1 MNHVSL
7 VGRLTADPQIKQTSA
22 GIAQATF
29 TVAVDKKYN
38 KDKEREADFIRC
50 KAWRGTAEFISK
62 YFFKGQKIGILGRIE
77 TGSYTDKDGKKVYT
91 TEVIAEDVEF
101 VERRQESYT
110 GADSEPQRGKEAED
124 TAETIDYDPD
134 LPF

>member
-22 GIAQATF
+22 GISTATF

-77 TGSYTDKDGKKVYT
+77 TGSYTDNDGKKVYT

-110 GADSEPQRGKEAED
+110 GNDEMQSAESQTDTRVDTDADL
-124 TAETIDYDPD
+124 D